1 MEQEIPSRFSSTMI
15 DFINDLTTTY
25 PEYAGEWS
33 IYNEKTSKE
42 GWRDLYNYCKD
53 VYPERFFDILYQ
65 SEDIF
70 SLESQSNTMFLPNVD
85 FKKLFNC
92 EGVTTKTKDSI
103 WKYLQLILF
112 TLLNNIKDK
121 TEFGESMNFFEGIDE
136 NELQNKL
143 TEAMGGLG
151 DFFKDMEKKMDD
163 LGKDSDDDNNNEN
176 TEKPSFNFTDDLPN
190 PEDIHSHL
198 KSLFGGK
205 LGSLAKELME
215 ELTEDLKESL
225 GLNPEEFDNKSNP
238 TDIFKKLM
246 RHPEKFM
253 KIVQKIQKRF
263 QDKLKSGELSQEE
276 IMKEAGDMLRKMK
289 EMGGNGKQMN
299 EMFQNMAKSMG
310 GSMGKNMKVDTNM
323 IDRMIKTQNTKDRI
337 RAKLEKRKQEKN
349 YVLQQGDNNNLIY
362 KPNNSELQEKSKID
376 ERPIEDLIRD
386 IEGIDN
392 DDLLVASESK
402 KKKKK
407 SKKKK

>member
-246 RHPEKFM
+246 RHPDKFM

-349 YVLQQGDNNNLIY
+349 YVLQHGDNNNLIY

-392 DDLLVASESK
+392 DDLLVVNESK

>member
-121 TEFGESMNFFEGIDE
+121 TEFGESMNFFE
-136 NELQNKL
+136 
-143 TEAMGGLG
+143 
-151 DFFKDMEKKMDD
+151 
-163 LGKDSDDDNNNEN
+163 
-176 TEKPSFNFTDDLPN
+176 
-190 PEDIHSHL
+190 
-198 KSLFGGK
+198 
-205 LGSLAKELME
+205 
-215 ELTEDLKESL
+215 
-225 GLNPEEFDNKSNP
+225 
-238 TDIFKKLM
+238 
-246 RHPEKFM
+246 
-253 KIVQKIQKRF
+253 
-263 QDKLKSGELSQEE
+263 
-276 IMKEAGDMLRKMK
+276 
-289 EMGGNGKQMN
+289 
-299 EMFQNMAKSMG
+299 
-310 GSMGKNMKVDTNM
+310 
-323 IDRMIKTQNTKDRI
+323 
-337 RAKLEKRKQEKN
+337 
-349 YVLQQGDNNNLIY
+349 
-362 KPNNSELQEKSKID
+362 
-376 ERPIEDLIRD
+376 
-386 IEGIDN
+386 
-392 DDLLVASESK
+392 
-402 KKKKK
+402 
-407 SKKKK
+407 

>member
-1 MEQEIPSRFSSTMI
+1 
-15 DFINDLTTTY
+15 
-25 PEYAGEWS
+25 
-33 IYNEKTSKE
+33 
-42 GWRDLYNYCKD
+42 
-53 VYPERFFDILYQ
+53 
-65 SEDIF
+65 
-70 SLESQSNTMFLPNVD
+70 
-85 FKKLFNC
+85 
-92 EGVTTKTKDSI
+92 
-103 WKYLQLILF
+103 
-112 TLLNNIKDK
+112 
-121 TEFGESMNFFEGIDE
+121 
-136 NELQNKL
+136 
-143 TEAMGGLG
+143 
-151 DFFKDMEKKMDD
+151 MEKKMDD

>member
-1 MEQEIPSRFSSTMI
+1 
-15 DFINDLTTTY
+15 
-25 PEYAGEWS
+25 
-33 IYNEKTSKE
+33 
-42 GWRDLYNYCKD
+42 
-53 VYPERFFDILYQ
+53 
-65 SEDIF
+65 
-70 SLESQSNTMFLPNVD
+70 
-85 FKKLFNC
+85 
-92 EGVTTKTKDSI
+92 
-103 WKYLQLILF
+103 
-112 TLLNNIKDK
+112 LNNIKDK